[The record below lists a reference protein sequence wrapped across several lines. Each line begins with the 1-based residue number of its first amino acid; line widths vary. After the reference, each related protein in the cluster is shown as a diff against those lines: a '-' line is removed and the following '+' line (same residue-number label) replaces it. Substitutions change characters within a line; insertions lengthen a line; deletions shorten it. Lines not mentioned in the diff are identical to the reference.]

1 MKRKI
6 VSAALACALA
16 ASLSVPALAA
26 DLTFSD
32 VPSNHWAAQ
41 PIMEMTEQGLFSGT
55 TAPVNGVGTFAPDAT
70 MTRGAFLTVLTR
82 WLFGDE
88 LDTMSAVP
96 GAPWWQNNYTLA
108 LQNGLLKDKE
118 LGGDLDKAMNR
129 QEMAVVLAR
138 AAQGLGL
145 APDTLVSES
154 AIPDWYSIGEGY
166 REGVRFSYSMG
177 FIGGVDSKGTF
188 NPNGTLTRAQAATV
202 VYRLLEKIEGGEPN
216 WNSGRIDITCDMDSM
231 VVVPGNNG
239 ISTIIDARTWKAS
252 DMTKTIAYMNELKT
266 KYADAT
272 GGFSLLVDEEENEL
286 WLSTADSNLGTLEIT
301 ATVGNVGSELQFNDV
316 IIGGLNNNGAF
327 RDDATKFMDTF
338 LSETIST
345 EARQKIMAAYNIYLD
360 NYKQYSDNEWYNDE
374 AKKAT
379 LRAWESALMSTNY
392 KVNDDVV
399 LSFTFDG
406 WHVTDIGYYE
416 ENGWA
421 LTDISE
427 LKSIW

>member
-41 PIMEMTEQGLFSGT
+41 PIIEMTEQGLFSGT
-55 TAPVNGVGTFAPDAT
+55 TTPVNGVGTFAPDAT

-88 LDTMSAVP
+88 LDAMSAVP
-96 GAPWWQNNYTLA
+96 GAPWWKNNYTLA

-118 LGGDLDKAMNR
+118 LDGDLDKAMSR

-177 FIGGVDSKGTF
+177 FIGGTDSNGTF

-202 VYRLLEKIEGGEPN
+202 VYRLLEKIEGGELSWRP
-216 WNSGRIDITCDMDSM
+216 GRIDITCDMDSM

-239 ISTIIDARTWKAS
+239 ISTIVDARTWKAS
-252 DMTKTIAYMNELKT
+252 DMTKTIAYMDELKS
-266 KYADAT
+266 KYVADGAQV
-272 GGFSLLVDEEENEL
+272 FSLIDEDENEL
-286 WLSTADSNLGTLEIT
+286 WIAIGKSGSGSVDLT
-301 ATVGNVGSELQFNDV
+301 ATVKNVGSELQFNDV
-316 IIGGLNNNGAF
+316 IIGGLYESGTF
-327 RDDATKFMDTF
+327 KDDSRTFLDTF
-338 LSETIST
+338 LSETVST
-345 EARQKIMAAYNIYLD
+345 EARQKIMAAYDIYLD
-360 NYKQYSDNEWYNDE
+360 NYKQYVDNEWYNDE
-374 AKKAT
+374 KKTAVID
-379 LRAWESALMSTNY
+379 AWENALISKGY
-392 KVNDDVV
+392 KVNDDIV
-399 LSFTFDG
+399 LSISFDG
-406 WHVTDIGYYE
+406 WHVVDIGYFE
-416 ENGWA
+416 ENDWPI
-421 LTDISE
+421 TDISE